1 SAYSCKFD
9 GESPSGEQQTVT
21 CVQPP
26 ANLCVTSWCVGSAGS
41 LTCGPGNGN
50 DPVCISG
57 ATGQDISNFAFFY
70 TCCPGSAT
78 TTTTTTTTTTAVPS
92 CVNEEFDCP
101 SEVGFLPL
109 QVINTGN
116 RNNQNLVASIRS
128 LDITTGQ
135 YSDVCEVQGVDL
147 NACGLAQSNF
157 IYCVARDSNEGE
169 INPGQ
174 LVRVTCPLPTQE
186 GPGVGSVCYLG
197 LVQGRPF
204 SGTTDT
210 RVDSMLTLNGN
221 TLFNYSNIDSLV
233 ANGLGWSFQNQSTE
247 NLPRTSASTNVPSS
261 SSIADFVV
269 LPDTTFEGDTGDWF
283 VGCGRQNLPNNEE
296 RALVYV
302 QLLGSN
308 PMVSYDLSM
317 VPAGPGITLP
327 RGISGAQWIFGFV
340 VFCAY
345 NNGQDGVYQIDLN
358 T

>member
-1 SAYSCKFD
+1 M
-9 GESPSGEQQTVT
+9 
-21 CVQPP
+21 
-26 ANLCVTSWCVGSAGS
+26 
-41 LTCGPGNGN
+41 
-50 DPVCISG
+50 
-57 ATGQDISNFAFFY
+57 
-70 TCCPGSAT
+70 
-78 TTTTTTTTTTAVPS
+78 
-92 CVNEEFDCP
+92 
-101 SEVGFLPL
+101 
-109 QVINTGN
+109 
-116 RNNQNLVASIRS
+116 
-128 LDITTGQ
+128 
-135 YSDVCEVQGVDL
+135 DL

-221 TLFNYSNIDSLV
+221 VLFNYSNIDSLV
-233 ANGLGWSFQNQSTE
+233 ANGIGWNFQNQSTE
-247 NLPRTSASTNVPSS
+247 NLPRTSENTNVPSNTNIADPS
-261 SSIADFVV
+261 SFSERFFMLQSLVFGAVGAAHNARTQDFVV

-308 PMVSYDLSM
+308 PIVSYDLFLCSQQRL
-317 VPAGPGITLP
+317 VSARYYCDIRISQKVKLVKTRNSSLP
-327 RGISGAQWIFGFV
+327 EPSILNLA
-340 VFCAY
+340 CP
-345 NNGQDGVYQIDLN
+345 VYPWFSLWYFQCTQQTSI
-358 T
+358 